1 MSDTD
6 VELSVVSPVYRA
18 EECLGELYRRLTTVL
33 RGLTD
38 AYEIILIEDGGPDRS
53 WACIRELAAQDPKVR
68 GLHLSRNF
76 GQHPAIAA
84 GLAAS
89 RGKRIIVLDC
99 DLQDPPEVIPLLIAK
114 ADEGFDVVYVRRD
127 KRTDSWFKQSMS
139 RLFFFIMNGLFTV
152 FAEPGLGTF
161 SLLSR
166 QVVSE
171 YLRAADV
178 HSHYLWV
185 LRWLGFRTAV
195 IEVAH
200 APRFAGTSAY
210 SFWKLVSQA
219 LDGIVSQST
228 RLLHISTGIG
238 LLFGVVAGVQ
248 IVYLIYRKIFW
259 AIGVEGWASLMVVLW
274 FVGGT
279 ILFSLGVI
287 GLYLGRLFE
296 RTRNR
301 PLFIIHE
308 RTDTEIC
315 SKTCSK
321 M

>member
-1 MSDTD
+1 MSDTE
-6 VELSVVSPVYRA
+6 VELSVVSPVYQA
-18 EECLGELYRRLTTVL
+18 EECLGELYRRLTSVL
-33 RGLTD
+33 GGLTD
-38 AYEIILIEDGGPDRS
+38 AYEIVLVEDCGPDRS
-53 WACIRELAAQDPKVR
+53 WESIRKLAAQDAKVR
-68 GLHLSRNF
+68 GLRLSRNF

-89 RGKRIIVLDC
+89 RGQRVVVLDC
-99 DLQDPPEVIPLLIAK
+99 DLQDPPEVIPQLVAK
-114 ADEGFDVVYVRRD
+114 AKEGFDVVYVRRD

-152 FAEPGLGTF
+152 FSEPGLGTF

-171 YLRAADV
+171 YLRAADE

-200 APRFAGTSAY
+200 APRFAGASAY
-210 SFWKLVSQA
+210 SFWKLVSHA

-238 LLFGVVAGVQ
+238 LLFGIVALVQ

-259 AIGVEGWASLMVVLW
+259 AIGVEGWASLMVVIWL
-274 FVGGT
+274 VGGT
-279 ILFSLGVI
+279 ILFSLGVM
-287 GLYLGRLFE
+287 GLYLGRMFE

-308 RTDTEIC
+308 CTDAE
-315 SKTCSK
+315 SAPLL
-321 M
+321 